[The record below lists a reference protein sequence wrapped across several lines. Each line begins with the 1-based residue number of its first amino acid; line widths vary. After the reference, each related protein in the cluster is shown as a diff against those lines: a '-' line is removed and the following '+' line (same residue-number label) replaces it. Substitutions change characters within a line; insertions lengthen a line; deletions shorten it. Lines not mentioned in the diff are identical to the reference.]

1 MENCITRA
9 EHEEFCRRMEDEH
22 KRQSKRIELL
32 EENMCKTTALATSV
46 EKLALNMEA
55 MLKEQEKQGERLD
68 TLERQPAQNW
78 RALTKT
84 ILTTVVSTL
93 TGGVIGTLVALL
105 LK

>member
-1 MENCITRA
+1 MDTCITRA

-22 KRQSKRIELL
+22 NRQRKRIERL
-32 EENMCKTTALATSV
+32 EANMRETTSIAASV
-46 EKLALNMEA
+46 EKLATNMEA

-78 RALTKT
+78 YTVTRT

-93 TGGVIGTLVALL
+93 TGGVIGALTALL
-105 LK
+105 VK